1 MVSNFKVFKKEQRIN
16 TNKTRNRSKRTKQFK
31 VERLRKTRNYF
42 TLDSHKVYYM
52 NDLKKLTI
60 VIIRIQALSIL
71 LVAIIQWVIILTGIL
86 IASLK
91 TVPSQYVNYEGLL
104 ISSILY
110 FVVSVI
116 VWARSKSLAEYF
128 ISGLDM

>member
-1 MVSNFKVFKKEQRIN
+1 
-16 TNKTRNRSKRTKQFK
+16 
-31 VERLRKTRNYF
+31 
-42 TLDSHKVYYM
+42 M